1 MICNHTVVC
10 VHLCIG
16 NKVTSMH
23 WTLPLVAY
31 ATVDNLLEF
40 ISTMKQCCCARMCP
54 HVNEA
59 FQLFTKYTCHLVGL
73 VLVVANV
80 YLMMVIPQPLSQVVF
95 I

>member
-1 MICNHTVVC
+1 
-10 VHLCIG
+10 
-16 NKVTSMH
+16 MH

-31 ATVDNLLEF
+31 ATVDNLLEL

-73 VLVVANV
+73 VLVVGRC
-80 YLMMVIPQPLSQVVF
+80 LSYDGHPSASLTGCF
-95 I
+95 YMTPAEA